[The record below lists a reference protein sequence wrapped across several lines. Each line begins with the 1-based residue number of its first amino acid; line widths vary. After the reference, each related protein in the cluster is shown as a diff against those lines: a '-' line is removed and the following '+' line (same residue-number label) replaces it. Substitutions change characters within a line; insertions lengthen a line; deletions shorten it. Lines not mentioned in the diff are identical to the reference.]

1 MMDYLLNRFVFC
13 LASLLLLLQIVAAQ
27 PAPTQ
32 PAHAQP
38 AEYLRDI
45 KMELQKK
52 WPGNRTINL
61 VFHGH
66 SVPAGYFRTPEVNTF
81 DSYPFQL
88 LRELKRLYPYAVI
101 NVIITSIGGENSEQ
115 GAKRF
120 KKEVLVHRPDVL
132 FIDYA
137 LNDRKI
143 GLQRSR
149 RSMEKMIR
157 IALRKK
163 IKIVLLTP
171 SADEKVPL
179 LQPDNELEQF
189 ATQLTELA
197 KKYDIALADSYSQ
210 FKRIEEQKKDIHEYM
225 AQSNHP
231 NREGHALIAGE
242 ILRYFR

>member
-1 MMDYLLNRFVFC
+1 MEYLFKRLIFC
-13 LASLLLLLQIVAAQ
+13 LAPLLLLLRTANAQ
-27 PAPTQ
+27 PAP
-32 PAHAQP
+32 AQP
-38 AEYLRDI
+38 ADYLRDI
-45 KMELQKK
+45 KIELQKK

-66 SVPAGYFRTPEVNTF
+66 SVPAGYFRTPDVNTF
-81 DSYPFQL
+81 DSYPYQV
-88 LRELKRLYPYAVI
+88 LRELKLLYPYAVI

-115 GAKRF
+115 GAQRF
-120 KKEVLVHRPDVL
+120 RKEVLVHRPDVL

-157 IALRKK
+157 IALRRK
-163 IKIVLLTP
+163 IKVILLTP

-179 LQPDNELEQF
+179 LQPGNELEQF
-189 ATQLTELA
+189 ATQLAELA

-210 FKRIEEQKKDIHEYM
+210 FRGIEEQKKDIHEYM

-231 NREGHALIAGE
+231 NKEGHALIAGE